1 MKHTFRRRRA
11 FRPRPT
17 RHQINQE
24 IRRARQLHEL
34 FRIEQA
40 LELDRPHPDVVHLR
54 YVQQQIAALED
65 VMTALEAY

>member
-11 FRPRPT
+11 LRPRPT
-17 RHQINQE
+17 RSQIRQE
-24 IRRARQLHEL
+24 MARARRMHKL
-34 FRIEQA
+34 FRAERA